1 MSILDLFKP
10 KKPKQDPL
18 GNYSKL
24 VALIDQSF
32 TSNEKAELNSCFVN
46 GVLAH
51 SEFMSEISPTVYSN
65 KIPERKRS
73 GLNYL
78 MQMVPNPSGE
88 TAPSFWKR
96 VTTAKYMNNY
106 ALIYVE
112 RDTLDLWTPKALWL
126 LDETNDLVAGRDRS
140 GKAWYKFRLNDGT
153 YYVPSNDMIMLSREA
168 SLSTLLAGRSKAL
181 DQVIRVIDTSYK
193 GLDKAVQQS
202 ILLRFLVQGATVY
215 TDDEMS
221 DMSVKFSDL
230 FSGKTSAAFLGAG
243 DKITEVQSQ
252 GKWPLAPEISGIES
266 HVHEY
271 LGITPAIE
279 KGDFT
284 EAQWTSYFARSIR
297 PSCVQLA
304 TELTTKLLTPDEYF
318 KGKNVSIVTE
328 GMESLTPSTGLKKVE
343 TKLKFPVVV
352 PNDLRQDMGEDPIEG
367 GDEPQTNLNWV
378 KTKDQTAYQGGESDL
393 ASKGEDDDATK

>member
-1 MSILDLFKP
+1 MSLLDLFKP
-10 KKPKQDPL
+10 KKPKTDPL

-51 SEFMSEISPTVYSN
+51 AEFMSEIVPTVYS
-65 KIPERKRS
+65 KAMPDRTRS
-73 GLNYL
+73 GMNYL
-78 MQMVPNPSGE
+78 LQMVPNPSGE

-96 VTTAKYMNNY
+96 VTTAKYMDNY
-106 ALIYVE
+106 ALIYIE
-112 RDTLDLWTPKALWL
+112 RDSLDLWTPKALWL
-126 LDETNDLVAGRDRS
+126 LDSTNDLVAGRDRS
-140 GKAWYKFRLNDGT
+140 GKTWYKFRLNDGT

-181 DQVIRVIDTSYK
+181 DQVIRVIDTSYN

-202 ILLRFLVQGATVY
+202 ILLRFLIQGSTVY
-215 TDDEMS
+215 NDDEINTMS
-221 DMSVKFSDL
+221 TKFSDL

-243 DKITEVQSQ
+243 DKVTEVQNQ
-252 GKWPLAPEISGIES
+252 GKWPLAPEIAGIES

-284 EAQWTSYFARSIR
+284 EAQWTSYFARSIK
-297 PSCVQLA
+297 PQCVQLA
-304 TELTTKLLTPDEYF
+304 TELTAKMLTPDEYF
-318 KGKNVSIVTE
+318 KNKDIRIVTE
-328 GMESLTPSTGLKKVE
+328 GMESLTPSTGLEKVK
-343 TKLKFPVVV
+343 TKLQFPVVL

-378 KTKDQTAYQGGESDL
+378 KTKDQSAYQGGGSNSTEEGG
-393 ASKGEDDDATK
+393 KDAKK